1 MYFRTNQT
9 RKVFPKFSFNT
20 ENVPLGDSI
29 NLCVG
34 IHWGEIDRGKH
45 YEIMKPVK
53 GFEKCSTV
61 NDKFIWNEDDSVYGI
76 DIPAWKQTIN
86 EADCSDEDC
95 AEYCK
100 EKFDGAF
107 VNGVNKHI
115 CYSYEILDSICIVI
129 KYDKLRDEYY
139 FHGGCFPENKIY
151 RLKPATL
158 GEENDF
164 RAVKIEIRDFIDP
177 IVQAGEWTE
186 YGYNFGQFWR
196 YVSFLLKILILA
208 ALGLLGW
215 VAYDIYITRQKYK
228 GAPNDLIG
236 GEENKGMPGGNIG
249 FSM

>member
-9 RKVFPKFSFNT
+9 RKVFPKFSFNA
-20 ENVPLGDSI
+20 ESVPLGDSI

-45 YEIMKPVK
+45 YEIKKPVK

-76 DIPAWKQTIN
+76 DVPAWKQTIN

-196 YVSFLLKILILA
+196 YVSFLFKILILA
-208 ALGLLGW
+208 ALGLLGYI
-215 VAYDIYITRQKYK
+215 AYDIYMTKQKYK